1 MIVNKRIDRIRNLLK
16 EKELDAV
23 ILSKTENRIYS
34 SGFTGSAGFVLISRS
49 KAILYTDFRY
59 MEQAE
64 NQCNGYEIIKIS
76 KQEPVYNELN
86 ALGIS
91 KLGFEDDFVTFS
103 DYKKYVEELSN
114 VELVPLNG
122 ALTKIRSIKFDDEIS
137 LIEKAASIADDAL
150 RHILKFI
157 KTGVTERSVAIEL
170 EHYMKIQGAEKASFN
185 FIVASGKR
193 SALPHGVATDKIIE
207 VEDMLTLDFG
217 CVYKGY
223 CSDMTRSFV
232 IGKAT
237 DKQKEIYNLVLEAQL
252 KALNS
257 VKPGITGIELDKIA
271 RDFITEKG
279 YGENFGHGLGH
290 GLGLEV
296 HELPHINILGDVKM
310 EPGMIITIE
319 PGVYIAGY
327 GGVRIEDLV
336 LVTETGFR
344 VLSKSSKE
352 LKELN
357 I

>member
-1 MIVNKRIDRIRNLLK
+1 MSEKIDRIRNLLK

-23 ILSKTENRIYS
+23 ILSKTENKMYS
-34 SGFTGSAGFVLISRS
+34 SGFTGTAGDVLISKD
-49 KAILYTDFRY
+49 KAMLYTDFRY
-59 MEQAE
+59 IEQAE
-64 NQCNGYEIIKIS
+64 NQCKDYEIIEIS
-76 KQEPVYNELN
+76 KQNPIYDKLN
-86 ALGIS
+86 QLEIS
-91 KLGFEDDFVTFS
+91 KLGFEDDFITFS
-103 DYKKYVEELSN
+103 DYKKYEKKLDN

-122 ALTKIRSIKFDDEIS
+122 ALTKIRSIKFEDEIA
-137 LIEKAASIADDAL
+137 LIEKAASITDDAL
-150 RHILKFI
+150 DYILKFI
-157 KTGVTERSVAIEL
+157 KPGVSEMSIAIEL
-170 EHYMKIQGAEKASFN
+170 EHYMKIQGAQKNSFD

-193 SALPHGVATDKIIE
+193 SALPHGRATEKIIE
-207 VEDMLTLDFG
+207 EGDMFTLDFG

-237 DKQKEIYNLVLEAQL
+237 DKQKEIYNVVLEAQV

-271 RDFITEKG
+271 RDLITKKG
-279 YGENFGHGLGH
+279 YGKNFGHGLGH

-296 HELPHINILGDVKM
+296 HELPHINVLGDVKM
-310 EPGMIITIE
+310 QPGMIITIE
-319 PGVYIAGY
+319 PGVYISGY

-352 LKELN
+352 LLELN
-357 I
+357 V